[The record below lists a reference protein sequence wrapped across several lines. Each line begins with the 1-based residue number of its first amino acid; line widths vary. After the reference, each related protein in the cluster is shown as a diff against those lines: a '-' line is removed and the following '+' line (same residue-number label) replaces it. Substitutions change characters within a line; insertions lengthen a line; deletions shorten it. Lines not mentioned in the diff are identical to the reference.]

1 MNQFRIRGYKI
12 FRRDRNRFG
21 GGLMLYINEN
31 ISFRPLSNHPTFS
44 DLELIAIEIHRN
56 KCRWLFLDIYKPPSQ
71 NDIEFTNKLSL
82 VIDHYLPK
90 YENLILIG
98 DFNLSTEY
106 HHLDAVIQAYNLNNL
121 INKPACFQ
129 SNNPTC
135 IDLILTNRKH
145 LFKLPSTVSDYHKL
159 VSTILKSGSFKERP
173 KIKMYRSFNI
183 ENFNSTLKNKL
194 KNLRSHSYSEF
205 EKVFLYELNRHA
217 PLKKKILR
225 HNNNAFMTKGL
236 RKEIMIR

>member
-71 NDIEFTNKLSL
+71 TDIEFTNKLSL

-98 DFNLSTEY
+98 DF
-106 HHLDAVIQAYNLNNL
+106 I
-121 INKPACFQ
+121 
-129 SNNPTC
+129 
-135 IDLILTNRKH
+135 
-145 LFKLPSTVSDYHKL
+145 
-159 VSTILKSGSFKERP
+159 
-173 KIKMYRSFNI
+173 
-183 ENFNSTLKNKL
+183 
-194 KNLRSHSYSEF
+194 
-205 EKVFLYELNRHA
+205 
-217 PLKKKILR
+217 
-225 HNNNAFMTKGL
+225 
-236 RKEIMIR
+236 